1 MGAGHSHGP
10 RSGANEQKLW
20 IVLGLTGAFLVAEL
34 IAAYITH
41 SLALLSDAAHMFTDV
56 AALAVSL
63 MAIRIGRRAAD
74 RKRTFGYQRFEILA
88 AAYNASVL
96 FLVALYILYEA
107 IERLRAPIAIPT
119 TAMLVVAVLGLI
131 VNLIGMRLLQS
142 GSEQSLNMKGAYLE
156 VWSDMLGSVG
166 VIGAAL
172 LMKWTGYAWID
183 SVVAVGIGL
192 WVLPRTW
199 TLLKESVNVLL
210 QGVPSNINLDKVE
223 SGIAGIAGVTAIHDL
238 HVWSLTAGKDVLSA
252 HVVIDISQKGEQQ
265 LLTEIDGVVRGLGIH
280 HSTVQVETASCRAN
294 EHAHQHTDDHEHDH
308 AE

>member
-1 MGAGHSHGP
+1 MGAGHSHGAS
-10 RSGANEQKLW
+10 SGANEKRLW
-20 IVLGLTGAFLVAEL
+20 IVLGLTGAFLIAEL
-34 IAAYITH
+34 IAAYMTR

-119 TAMLVVAVLGLI
+119 NVMLVVAVLGLI
-131 VNLIGMRLLQS
+131 VNLIGMRLLRS

-166 VIGAAL
+166 VIAAAL

-183 SVVAVGIGL
+183 SLVAVGIGL

-210 QGVPSNINLDKVE
+210 QGVPTNIDLDKIE
-223 SGIAGIAGVTAIHDL
+223 RGIAGIAGVKAIHDL
-238 HVWSLTAGKDVLSA
+238 HVWSLTAGTDVLSA
-252 HVVIDISQKGEQQ
+252 HVVIDVSAKSEQQ
-265 LLTEIDGVVRGLGIH
+265 LLTEIDGVVRGQGIH
-280 HSTVQVETASCRAN
+280 HSTVQIESEPCKSVE
-294 EHAHQHTDDHEHDH
+294 HKHDH
-308 AE
+308 DGDHDHHEE

>member
-10 RSGANEQKLW
+10 SSGINEKRLW

-34 IAAYITH
+34 LAAYITR

-107 IERLRAPIAIPT
+107 VERLRAPIVIPT
-119 TAMLVVAVLGLI
+119 NVMLLVAVLGLI
-131 VNLIGMRLLQS
+131 VNLIGMRLLRG
-142 GSEQSLNMKGAYLE
+142 GSEHSLNMKGAYLE

-183 SVVAVGIGL
+183 SVVAVGIGI

-210 QGVPSNINLDKVE
+210 QGVPRNIDLDKVE
-223 SGIAGIAGVTAIHDL
+223 SQIEAIVGVGAIHDL

-252 HVVIDISQKGEQQ
+252 HVVVDASEKTEQQ
-265 LLTEIDGVVRGLGIH
+265 FLTEIDGVIRGLGIH
-280 HSTVQVETASCRAN
+280 HSTVQIESASCK
-294 EHAHQHTDDHEHDH
+294 TDDHAHHD
-308 AE
+308 

>member
-1 MGAGHSHGP
+1 MGAGHSHGI
-10 RSGANEQKLW
+10 SSNTNEKRLW
-20 IVLGLTGAFLVAEL
+20 IVLTLTGAFLIAEL
-34 IAAYITH
+34 FAAYITR

-63 MAIRIGRRAAD
+63 IAIRIGRRAAD

-107 IERLRAPIAIPT
+107 VERLRAPVAIPT
-119 TAMLVVAVLGLI
+119 SVMLLVAVLGLV
-131 VNLIGMRLLQS
+131 VNLIGMRLLRG
-142 GSEQSLNMKGAYLE
+142 GSEHSLNMKGAYLE

-166 VIGAAL
+166 VIAAAL
-172 LMKWTGYAWID
+172 LMRWTGYAWID
-183 SVVAVGIGL
+183 SVVAIGIGV

-210 QGVPSNINLDKVE
+210 QGVPRNIDLDKVE
-223 SGIAGIAGVTAIHDL
+223 SQIAAIAGVNTVHDL

-252 HVVIDISQKGEQQ
+252 HVVVDASQKNEQQ
-265 LLTEIDGVVRGLGIH
+265 FLSEIDAVIRGLGIH
-280 HSTVQVETASCRAN
+280 HSTVQIESTSCRP
-294 EHAHQHTDDHEHDH
+294 DDHGHDD
-308 AE
+308 

>member
-1 MGAGHSHGP
+1 MGAGHSHGAG
-10 RSGANEQKLW
+10 SGANERRLW

-34 IAAYITH
+34 IAAYITR

-56 AALAVSL
+56 AALVVSL
-63 MAIRIGRRAAD
+63 IAIKIGRRAAD

-96 FLVALYILYEA
+96 FLVAFYILYEA
-107 IERLRAPIAIPT
+107 IERLREPVAIPT
-119 TAMLVVAVLGLI
+119 NVMLVVAVLGLI
-131 VNLIGMRLLQS
+131 VNLIGMRLLRE

-183 SVVAVGIGL
+183 SVVAVAVAIGL

-199 TLLKESVNVLL
+199 KLLKESVNVLL
-210 QGVPSNINLDKVE
+210 QGVPTNIDLDKIE
-223 SGIAGIAGVTAIHDL
+223 RGIAGIAGVKEIHDL

-252 HVVIDISQKGEQQ
+252 HVVVDVSTKSEQQ
-265 LLTEIDGVVRGLGIH
+265 LLTEIDGVVRGHGVH
-280 HSTVQVETASCRAN
+280 HSTVQIESERCKS
-294 EHAHQHTDDHEHDH
+294 DDLGHH
-308 AE
+308 

>member
-10 RSGANEQKLW
+10 SSGANEKRLW
-20 IVLGLTGAFLVAEL
+20 IVLGLTGAFLIAEL
-34 IAAYITH
+34 IAAYVTR

-63 MAIRIGRRAAD
+63 FAIRIGRRAAD

-88 AAYNASVL
+88 AAYNARVL

-107 IERLRAPIAIPT
+107 VERLRDPIAIPT
-119 TAMLVVAVLGLI
+119 TAMLVVAVLGLV
-131 VNLIGMRLLQS
+131 VNLIGMRLLRS
-142 GSEQSLNMKGAYLE
+142 GSEHSLNMKGAYLE
-156 VWSDMLGSVG
+156 VWSDMLGSIG
-166 VIGAAL
+166 VIAAAL
-172 LMKWTGYAWID
+172 LMKWTGYVWLD

-210 QGVPSNINLDKVE
+210 QGVPTNIDLGKIE
-223 SGIAGIAGVTAIHDL
+223 AGIAGVSGVKAIHDL

-252 HVVIDISQKGEQQ
+252 HVVIDVSQKSEQQ
-265 LLTEIDGVVRGLGIH
+265 LLNEIDAVIRGQGIH
-280 HSTVQVETASCRAN
+280 HSTVQIESETCPT
-294 EHAHQHTDDHEHDH
+294 AHHGTKIDRLQ
-308 AE
+308 

>member
-1 MGAGHSHGP
+1 MGAGHSHGAS
-10 RSGANEQKLW
+10 SGANERRLC
-20 IVLGLTGAFLVAEL
+20 IVLGLTGAFFVAEL
-34 IAAYITH
+34 IAAYVTR

-107 IERLRAPIAIPT
+107 VERLRAPIAIPT
-119 TAMLVVAVLGLI
+119 TVMLVVAVLGLI
-131 VNLIGMRLLQS
+131 VNLIGMRLLRG
-142 GSEQSLNMKGAYLE
+142 GSEHSLNMKGAYLE

-166 VIGAAL
+166 VICAAL
-172 LMKWTGYAWID
+172 LMNWTGYTWID
-183 SVVAVGIGL
+183 SVVAVGIGI

-210 QGVPSNINLDKVE
+210 QGVPTNINLE
-223 SGIAGIAGVTAIHDL
+223 TIEQGIAGIAGVKAIHDL

-252 HVVIDISQKGEQQ
+252 HVVIDVSMKTEQQ
-265 LLTEIDGVVRGLGIH
+265 LLAEIDAVVRGQGIH
-280 HSTVQVETASCRAN
+280 HSTVQIESESCKSDD
-294 EHAHQHTDDHEHDH
+294 HDHHDHEHH
-308 AE
+308 EK

>member
-1 MGAGHSHGP
+1 MGSGHSHAHG
-10 RSGANEQKLW
+10 SGANEKRLT
-20 IVLGLTGAFLVAEL
+20 IVLILTGAFMVAEL
-34 IAAYITH
+34 AAAYLTR

-63 MAIRIGRRAAD
+63 FAIRMGRRAAD

-119 TAMLVVAVLGLI
+119 TAMLVVAVLGLV
-131 VNLIGMRLLQS
+131 VNLVGMRLLSS
-142 GSEQSLNMKGAYLE
+142 GSEDSLNMKGAYLE

-166 VIGAAL
+166 VIFAAL
-172 LMKWTGYAWID
+172 LMKWTGHAWID

-210 QGVPSNINLDKVE
+210 QGVPGDFDLDRLE
-223 SGIAGIAGVTAIHDL
+223 AGIMGIAGVSAIHDL

-252 HVVIDISQKGEQQ
+252 HVVVDVTQKSEQQ
-265 LLTEIDGVVRGLGIH
+265 LLGEIDVVVRAAGIH
-280 HSTVQVETASCRAN
+280 HSTVQIEAQSCRQVEHAN
-294 EHAHQHTDDHEHDH
+294 EHDHC
-308 AE
+308 

>member
-1 MGAGHSHGP
+1 MGAGHSHGT
-10 RSGANEQKLW
+10 SSSTNEKRLW
-20 IVLGLTGAFLVAEL
+20 IVLGLTSAFLVAEL
-34 IAAYITH
+34 LAAYITR

-119 TAMLVVAVLGLI
+119 TVMLVVAVLGLI
-131 VNLIGMRLLQS
+131 VNLIGMHLLRG
-142 GSEQSLNMKGAYLE
+142 GSEHSLNMKGAYLE

-210 QGVPSNINLDKVE
+210 QGVPSNISLDKVE
-223 SGIAGIAGVTAIHDL
+223 SGIAGIAGVKAIHDL
-238 HVWSLTAGKDVLSA
+238 HVWSLTAGKD
-252 HVVIDISQKGEQQ
+252 
-265 LLTEIDGVVRGLGIH
+265 
-280 HSTVQVETASCRAN
+280 
-294 EHAHQHTDDHEHDH
+294 
-308 AE
+308 

>member
-10 RSGANEQKLW
+10 SSGTNEKRLW
-20 IVLGLTGAFLVAEL
+20 IVLGLTGAFLIAEL
-34 IAAYITH
+34 IAAYVTR

-63 MAIRIGRRAAD
+63 FAIRIGRRAAD

-107 IERLRAPIAIPT
+107 VERLRAPIAIPT
-119 TAMLVVAVLGLI
+119 TAMLVVAVLGLV
-131 VNLIGMRLLQS
+131 VNLIGMRLLRS
-142 GSEQSLNMKGAYLE
+142 GSEHSLNMKGAYLE
-156 VWSDMLGSVG
+156 VWSDMLGSIG
-166 VIGAAL
+166 VIAAAL
-172 LMKWTGYAWID
+172 LMKWTGYVWLD

-210 QGVPSNINLDKVE
+210 QGVPTNIDLGKVE
-223 SGIAGIAGVTAIHDL
+223 AGIAGVSGVKAIHDL

-252 HVVIDISQKGEQQ
+252 HVVIDVSEKSEQQ
-265 LLTEIDGVVRGLGIH
+265 LLNEIDAAIRVLGIH
-280 HSTVQVETASCRAN
+280 HSTVQIEAATCRI
-294 EHAHQHTDDHEHDH
+294 DDHPHQDE
-308 AE
+308 

>member
-1 MGAGHSHGP
+1 MGAGHSHGVS
-10 RSGANEQKLW
+10 SGANEKRLW
-20 IVLGLTGAFLVAEL
+20 IVLGLTGAFFVAEL
-34 IAAYITH
+34 IAAYVTR

-96 FLVALYILYEA
+96 FLVAMYILYEA
-107 IERLRAPIAIPT
+107 VERLRAPIAIPT
-119 TAMLVVAVLGLI
+119 RVMLVVAVLGLI
-131 VNLIGMRLLQS
+131 VNLIGMRLLRG
-142 GSEQSLNMKGAYLE
+142 GSEHSLNMKGAYLE

-166 VIGAAL
+166 VICAAL
-172 LMKWTGYAWID
+172 LMNWTGYAWID
-183 SVVAVGIGL
+183 SVVAVGIGI

-210 QGVPSNINLDKVE
+210 QGVPTNINLE
-223 SGIAGIAGVTAIHDL
+223 TIEQGIAGIAGVKAIHDL

-252 HVVIDISQKGEQQ
+252 HVVIDVSMKTEQQ
-265 LLTEIDGVVRGLGIH
+265 LLAEIDAVVRGQGIH
-280 HSTVQVETASCRAN
+280 HSTVQIESESCKSDD
-294 EHAHQHTDDHEHDH
+294 HAHHDDHDH
-308 AE
+308 HEE

>member
-10 RSGANEQKLW
+10 SSGANEQKLW

-34 IAAYITH
+34 IAAYVTH

-223 SGIAGIAGVTAIHDL
+223 GGIARIAGVKAIHDL

-252 HVVIDISQKGEQQ
+252 HVVIDVAQKGEQQ
-265 LLTEIDGVVRGLGIH
+265 FLAEIDGVLRGLGIH
-280 HSTVQVETASCRAN
+280 HSTVQIETASCR
-294 EHAHQHTDDHEHDH
+294 TDDQVREHDH
-308 AE
+308 SHDDGHG

>member
-10 RSGANEQKLW
+10 SSGANERNLW

-34 IAAYITH
+34 IAAYITR

-107 IERLRAPIAIPT
+107 IERLRAPIAIQT

-131 VNLIGMRLLQS
+131 VNLIGMRLLRS
-142 GSEQSLNMKGAYLE
+142 GSEHSLNMKGAYLE
-156 VWSDMLGSVG
+156 VWSDLLGSIG

-172 LMKWTGYAWID
+172 LMRWTGYAWID

-210 QGVPSNINLDKVE
+210 QGVPSNMNLDKVE
-223 SGIAGIAGVTAIHDL
+223 QGIAGIVGVKAIHDL

-252 HVVIDISQKGEQQ
+252 HVVVDVSEKSEQQ
-265 LLTEIDGVVRGLGIH
+265 LLAEIDGVVRGQGIH
-280 HSTVQVETASCRAN
+280 HSTVQIESRSCRT
-294 EHAHQHTDDHEHDH
+294 QDHDH
-308 AE
+308 HDHDHKVE

>member
-10 RSGANEQKLW
+10 SSGANEKRLW

-34 IAAYITH
+34 IAAYITR

-107 IERLRAPIAIPT
+107 VERLRAPIAIPT
-119 TAMLVVAVLGLI
+119 TVMLVVAVLGLI
-131 VNLIGMRLLQS
+131 VNLIGMRLLRG
-142 GSEQSLNMKGAYLE
+142 GSEHSLNMKGAYLE

-172 LMKWTGYAWID
+172 LMRWTGFAWID

-210 QGVPSNINLDKVE
+210 QGVPTNIDLDKIERGV
-223 SGIAGIAGVTAIHDL
+223 AGIAGVKAIHDL
-238 HVWSLTAGKDVLSA
+238 HVWSLTAGKDVLSV
-252 HVVIDISQKGEQQ
+252 HVVVDVSTKSEQQ
-265 LLTEIDGVVRGLGIH
+265 LLTEIDGVVRGQGIH
-280 HSTVQVETASCRAN
+280 HSTVQIECEPCKSV
-294 EHAHQHTDDHEHDH
+294 EHDH
-308 AE
+308 NDDHSRHEE